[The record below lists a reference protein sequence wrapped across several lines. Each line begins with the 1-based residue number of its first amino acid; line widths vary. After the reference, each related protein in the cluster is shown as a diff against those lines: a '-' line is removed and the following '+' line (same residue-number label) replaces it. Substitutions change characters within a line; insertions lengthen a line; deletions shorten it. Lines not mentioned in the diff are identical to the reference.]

1 MKSVH
6 TSIFAFFLMLAG
18 CSGFQLLQL
27 PELSEPQQETFAK
40 EVSAIKETL
49 QKMCNTAV
57 ESQLR
62 ADELYKGKKL
72 SVSATFSEL
81 GNNRAH
87 HYELTFVRKWQDY
100 KDIVIFAETKDKG
113 EKIKQAALT
122 LSKGK
127 DYTVSGT
134 VLRVSAPLNCTIH
147 LADVEFSEQK

>member
-1 MKSVH
+1 MKSVY
-6 TSIFAFFLMLAG
+6 TGVFAFSLMLAG
-18 CSGFQLLQL
+18 CSDFQLLQP
-27 PELSEPQQETFAK
+27 PELSEPQQTTLAK
-40 EVSAIKETL
+40 EVPAIKETV

-57 ESQLR
+57 QSQLR

-113 EKIKQAALT
+113 EKIKQEVLT

-127 DYTVSGT
+127 KYTVSGT
-134 VLRVSAPLNCTIH
+134 VLRVSAPLGCIIH
-147 LADVEFSEQK
+147 LADVELSEKK